1 MANDD
6 GLKNAVLVRFDDTA
20 AWFTDETSIDQYGR
34 LEGYLTLGRV
44 DDIAVVEQ
52 AATAWLAARSQPRV
66 AVTAEVEPTLDGD
79 VPGDDVELGQTV
91 VLDPLVDDPI
101 EAECVGL
108 TFDWSTDNEDQLRKV
123 LELDTLRNQQAA
135 DADRALRQVV
145 QEAGGVAGVR
155 PSGVGTTIP
164 SGKIREVTGPWWSW
178 NAATDLDLNTSG
190 WQPWRAETG
199 MRLYRWQV
207 ECEAGTG
214 TSKFRLYIAGSTNV
228 LTDLILG
235 PTDTLGWGYLFG
247 YFVAYQNELIVP
259 ACYQNGGHTNGSVRV
274 LGAEIL

>member
-1 MANDD
+1 MAGDD
-6 GLKNAVLVRFDDTA
+6 GLKNAVLVRYDDTA
-20 AWFTDETSIDQYGR
+20 AWFTDEASIDAYGR

-52 AATAWLAARSQPRV
+52 AAAAWLAARSQPRV
-66 AVTAEVEPTLDGD
+66 SVTAEVEPTLDGD

-108 TFDWSTDNEDQLRKV
+108 TFDWSADNEDQFRKV
-123 LELDTLRNQQAA
+123 LELDSLRGQQVA
-135 DADRALRQVV
+135 DADRALRQLV

-155 PSGVGTTIP
+155 PAGVGTSIP
-164 SGKIREVTGPWWSW
+164 SGRLREVTGPWWSW

-207 ECEAGTG
+207 ECEPGTG
-214 TSKFRLYIAGSTNV
+214 TSKFRLYIAGVTEV
-228 LTDLILG
+228 LTDIVMG
-235 PTDTLGWGYLFG
+235 PSDTLGWAYLFG
-247 YFVAYQNELIVP
+247 YCVAYQNELIIP
-259 ACYQNGGHTNGSVRV
+259 ACYENGGHKNGSVRV